1 MGVISTGAELCTR
14 NSNILIRNNWYS
26 GSHCVACIQNA
37 QDGIKAATMEKD
49 ELQRVREA
57 LLRQLQVNADK
68 RNELETRINDMQS
81 EYNSIQNG

>member
-1 MGVISTGAELCTR
+1 
-14 NSNILIRNNWYS
+14 
-26 GSHCVACIQNA
+26 
-37 QDGIKAATMEKD
+37 MEKD